1 MNGHDKKNETS
12 YSDRTRS
19 RTENSFKLSDTE
31 RYVNNN
37 VGNKD
42 TKARFYSEQVRDY
55 TVSSVSSNTGRNTES
70 SSFYIDRSAF
80 VENERNTDKMSSYNE
95 SYRQATVSYDADKR
109 HANITS
115 EIQRD
120 TYADRKLESSQDS
133 LKVSDTDRYVN
144 NNVGDRVAQ
153 EQLLSNQLH
162 DYESSFISSSYD
174 DRDSA
179 FQTDSA
185 VFRESDRNTARTFVY
200 DENYKQ
206 ATVSY
211 DADREHEDRT
221 SEIQRD
227 TYADRKLESSQDSLK
242 VSNADRYVN
251 NNVGDRVAQE
261 QLLSN
266 QLQNYENTTE
276 NILHN
281 ERDNANQEVTYAD
294 RKVELAQDEF
304 KLSETD
310 RHANNVVKSSLKMAF
325 FSPGY
330 GYSSSVKN
338 KHNGINSNN
347 TYNGSSGSIRGFEA
361 REVREN
367 TYVDRNLE
375 SSQDR
380 LKVSDTEKCTNRDLI
395 VKNSLMNAFS
405 NQMFDREIAIN
416 VKNSDTNSGDTGKK
430 SNSSKTGDDTGSSG
444 SAEKKSGSNKTDG
457 NGKKGSDP
465 WSDAE
470 CIITGGITTG
480 SPANNGNSVDKEGKS
495 KNILGKTYDAVL
507 RGLDF
512 ADNLTDEF
520 KEDNS
525 GNDVMMEGA
534 YAVSGTVAAKAVTG
548 IVGRSGSSIE
558 SIESKLKIVSNFF
571 SREEDIDSIKRTYKK
586 MEIRANGLNG
596 LAQQQALDDYFN
608 PDYDFMNKMDNRL
621 GVKNGYRAINYTLFD
636 VISDMYDL
644 IFGEEVYGFVDTN
657 WNQLSE
663 QQKVN
668 LIKKQL
674 DQFKSTH
681 EDMNFILNNSIGT
694 YHDDAEL
701 QRIIRSCSSNG
712 EAFEKV
718 LHSQY
723 EVSYKKKKKNR
734 VKTRQNKARQA
745 YINRITRQKI
755 IKNLIKPQSEQENNM
770 STGFGSYIASIAK
783 RFTSD
788 FVKGMIKWLIG
799 AIVQIIMY
807 VVFVIVFF
815 VVMLMP
821 ILLPIGAA
829 VAVVS
834 ALFSFSFGNVSTEQA
849 NASYCSTVLNAKYDD
864 FNKASYDW
872 LQNNNNTTMG
882 YKVVYADNCAGVD
895 NFQDT
900 LLLYVIFSADNLLS
914 DSSDDS
920 YLVVDSDSEK
930 AAIDKAFTMLTYAD
944 TEGTVRT
951 VHRKTLADVESS
963 LSDNQKKMLELE
975 RELVADGSNFD
986 LGGRQV
992 GDYPDDVG
1000 IGSDVATSDVGQA
1013 VVNLGCQYVGNKYV
1027 YGGTDINNGIDCS
1040 AFAQY
1045 CWRQFGVNL
1054 PRTTREQ
1061 VKCGTAVGS
1070 LADARPGDLI
1080 FYSHNGTDSG
1090 TYHVTIYMG
1099 DGKMVHASNSKPYP
1113 QGGIKIS
1120 NVYGQPYKIRRVS
1133 N

>member
-1 MNGHDKKNETS
+1 MNGHDKKNENS

-80 VENERNTDKMSSYNE
+80 VENERNTDKMSSYDE

-109 HANITS
+109 HAN
-115 EIQRD
+115 
-120 TYADRKLESSQDS
+120 
-133 LKVSDTDRYVN
+133 
-144 NNVGDRVAQ
+144 
-153 EQLLSNQLH
+153 
-162 DYESSFISSSYD
+162 
-174 DRDSA
+174 
-179 FQTDSA
+179 
-185 VFRESDRNTARTFVY
+185 
-200 DENYKQ
+200 
-206 ATVSY
+206 
-211 DADREHEDRT
+211 RT

-242 VSNADRYVN
+242 ISDTDRYVN
-251 NNVGDRVAQE
+251 NNVGDRGAQE

-266 QLQNYENTTE
+266 QLQNYANTTE

-281 ERDNANQEVTYAD
+281 NRDSASSNFQVDKTAFLGNEDRTPIYNESYRQESVSYDISDKKPNKKTSESQEVTYAD
-294 RKVELAQDEF
+294 RKVESAQDES

-310 RHANNVVKSSLKMAF
+310 RYANDVVKSSLKMAF

-330 GYSSSVKN
+330 GYSSCVKN

-361 REVREN
+361 REIREN
-367 TYVDRNLE
+367 TYADRNLE

-430 SNSSKTGDDTGSSG
+430 SNSSKTGDSTGSSG

-457 NGKKGSDP
+457 NGEKGSDP

-470 CIITGGITTG
+470 CIITGGITIG

-495 KNILGKTYDAVL
+495 KNILGKTYDAAL

-512 ADNLTDEF
+512 AGNLTDEF

-548 IVGRSGSSIE
+548 IVRRSGSSIE

-586 MEIRANGLNG
+586 MAIRANGLNG

-608 PDYDFMNKMDNRL
+608 PDYDFMNKMDNKL

-636 VISDMYDL
+636 VISDMYHL

-681 EDMNFILNNSIGT
+681 EDMNFIPTFNNSIGT
-694 YHDDAEL
+694 YHEDAEL
-701 QRIIRSCSSNG
+701 QRIIRLCSSNG

-745 YINRITRQKI
+745 YINGITRQRI

-788 FVKGMIKWLIG
+788 FFKGMIKWLIG

-807 VVFVIVFF
+807 VIFVIVFF

-834 ALFSFSFGNVSTEQA
+834 ALFSFSFGNVSTEKA

-864 FNKASYDW
+864 FNKASHDW
-872 LQNNNNTTMG
+872 LQNNNNTTTG

-930 AAIDKAFTMLTYAD
+930 TAIDKAFTMLTYAD

-1000 IGSDVATSDVGQA
+1000 IGSDVTTSDVGQA

>member
-109 HANITS
+109 HANRTS

-179 FQTDSA
+179 
-185 VFRESDRNTARTFVY
+185 VFRESDRNTARAFVY

-242 VSNADRYVN
+242 VSNSDRYVN

-310 RHANNVVKSSLKMAF
+310 GHANNVVKSSLKMAF

-367 TYVDRNLE
+367 TSVDRNLE

-430 SNSSKTGDDTGSSG
+430 SNSSKTGDDTSSSG

-571 SREEDIDSIKRTYKK
+571 SCEEDIDSIKRTYKK

-636 VISDMYDL
+636 DISDMYHF

-681 EDMNFILNNSIGT
+681 EGMNFILNNSIGT

-734 VKTRQNKARQA
+734 VKTRQDKARQA
-745 YINRITRQKI
+745 YINRITRQRI

-788 FVKGMIKWLIG
+788 FFKGMIKWLIG

-807 VVFVIVFF
+807 VIFVIVFF

-834 ALFSFSFGNVSTEQA
+834 ALFSFSFGNVSTEKA

-864 FNKASYDW
+864 FNKASHDW
-872 LQNNNNTTMG
+872 LQNNNNTTTG

-930 AAIDKAFTMLTYAD
+930 TAIDKAFTMLTYAD

-1061 VKCGTAVGS
+1061 VKYGTAVGS